1 MTLIEQK
8 QNLTDIFKTIIVPL
22 LVGIC
27 FIAWLTY
34 LFKSPVIMFPSIII
48 LFFIIYFI
56 SGYVFGGILLSFA
69 VAATMFSIFF
79 ADTVYM
85 QILLL
90 CEIAWI
96 ILVFFTVE
104 YHRNRYILL
113 TKQSHIDNEVLNR
126 DVALLQSSIDEDEKK
141 SADFIQ
147 RMEIFQTF
155 ETIIAS
161 LEQTMSEK
169 ELLKLASELTVRF
182 IGKGKWK
189 IKRYSRRDIFAKYV
203 KTTSRPLLI
212 TDTANDKRFSPN
224 NYKNFYSIVVIP
236 IEVDGRFWGIIK
248 GVSIKENEKFT
259 DSDLRLLSIL
269 TNILGTILNNTILIE
284 KVAALAITD
293 GLTGLFTK
301 TYFFERLKE
310 EIERARSNNVNLI
323 IAMIDIDHFK
333 EVNDMH
339 GHKAGDVLLRQISD
353 ILRKRFRE
361 IDILARYGGEEF
373 VVLLAHI
380 QMKEALQKLDD
391 LRKSVER
398 EKFFLPI
405 ESFNP
410 IQIKKTI
417 SIGIADI
424 KNETDVAEVIRKADT
439 ALYKAKKTGRNKT
452 CIYEKNEN

>member
-1 MTLIEQK
+1 MTIIEQK
-8 QNLTDIFKTIIVPL
+8 QNFIDIFKTIIVPL

-27 FIAWLTY
+27 FIAWLIY
-34 LFKSPVIMFPSIII
+34 LFKSPVIMFPSVLI

-56 SGYVFGGILLSFA
+56 SGYIFGGILLSFA
-69 VAATMFSIFF
+69 VSAAMFSIFF
-79 ADTVYM
+79 AETTYM

-90 CEIAWI
+90 FEIIWI

-104 YHRNRYILL
+104 YHRIRYI
-113 TKQSHIDNEVLNR
+113 TIKKQSRVDNEVLNR
-126 DVALLQSSIDEDEKK
+126 DIALLQSSIDEDEKK
-141 SADFIQ
+141 SADFSQ

-161 LEQTMSEK
+161 LEQTLSEK
-169 ELLKLASELTVRF
+169 ELLKLASELTIRF

-189 IKRYSRRDIFAKYV
+189 IKRYSHRDIFAKYV
-203 KTTSRPLLI
+203 KTNNRPLLI
-212 TDTANDKRFSPN
+212 TDTSNDKLFAPN
-224 NYKNFYSIVVIP
+224 NYKKFTSIVAIP
-236 IEVDGRFWGIIK
+236 IEVDGRFWGVIK

-259 DSDLRLLSIL
+259 DSDLRLLSVL
-269 TNILGTILNNTILIE
+269 TNILGTILNNTKLIE
-284 KVAALAITD
+284 KVSALAITD

-310 EIERARSNNVNLI
+310 EIERAQVNKLSLI

-333 EVNDMH
+333 TVNDMH

-373 VVLLAHI
+373 VVLLSHI
-380 QMKEALQKLDD
+380 QMKEAIQKLEE
-391 LRKSVER
+391 LRKFIER

-417 SIGIADI
+417 SIGLVDL
-424 KNETDVAEVIRKADT
+424 KNETNIEEIINKADM

-452 CIYEKNEN
+452 CIYENQ

>member
-1 MTLIEQK
+1 MTIIEQK
-8 QNLTDIFKTIIVPL
+8 QNLIDIFKTIIVPL

-27 FIAWLTY
+27 FIAWLIY
-34 LFKSPVIMFPSIII
+34 LFKSPVIMFPSVLI

-56 SGYVFGGILLSFA
+56 SGYIFGGILLSFA
-69 VAATMFSIFF
+69 VSAAMFSIFF
-79 ADTVYM
+79 AETTYM

-90 CEIAWI
+90 FEIIWI

-104 YHRNRYILL
+104 YHRIRYI
-113 TKQSHIDNEVLNR
+113 TIKKQSRVDNEVLSR
-126 DVALLQSSIDEDEKK
+126 DIALLQSSIDEDEKK
-141 SADFIQ
+141 SADFSQ

-161 LEQTMSEK
+161 LEQTLSEK
-169 ELLKLASELTVRF
+169 ELLKLASELTIRF

-189 IKRYSRRDIFAKYV
+189 IKRYSHRDIFAKYV
-203 KTTSRPLLI
+203 KTNNRPLLI
-212 TDTANDKRFSPN
+212 TDTSNDKLFAPN
-224 NYKNFYSIVVIP
+224 NYKKFTSIVAIP
-236 IEVDGRFWGIIK
+236 IEVDGHFWGIIK

-259 DSDLRLLSIL
+259 DSDLRLLSVL
-269 TNILGTILNNTILIE
+269 TNILGTILNNIILIE
-284 KVAALAITD
+284 KVSALAITD

-310 EIERARSNNVNLI
+310 EIERAQVNKLSLI

-333 EVNDMH
+333 TVNDMH

-373 VVLLAHI
+373 VVLLSHI
-380 QMKEALQKLDD
+380 QMKEAIQKLEE
-391 LRKSVER
+391 LRKFIER

-417 SIGIADI
+417 SIGLADL
-424 KNETDVAEVIRKADT
+424 KNETNIEDIINKADI

-452 CIYEKNEN
+452 CIYENK

>member
-1 MTLIEQK
+1 MMTIIEQK
-8 QNLTDIFKTIIVPL
+8 QNLEDIFKTILVPL

-27 FIAWLTY
+27 FIAWLIY
-34 LFKSPVIMFPSIII
+34 LFKSPVIMFPSVLI

-56 SGYVFGGILLSFA
+56 SGYIFGGVLLSFA
-69 VAATMFSIFF
+69 VSAAMFSIFF
-79 ADTVYM
+79 ADTIYM

-90 CEIAWI
+90 CEIIWI

-104 YHRNRYILL
+104 YHRNRYI
-113 TKQSHIDNEVLNR
+113 TSKKQSRVDNEVLNR
-126 DVALLQSSIDEDEKK
+126 DIALLQSAIDEDEKK
-141 SADFIQ
+141 SADFTQ

-161 LEQTMSEK
+161 LEQTLSEK
-169 ELLKLASELTVRF
+169 ELLKLASELTIRF

-212 TDTANDKRFSPN
+212 TDTENDKRFAPN
-224 NYKNFYSIVVIP
+224 NYKKFSSIVVIP
-236 IEVDGRFWGIIK
+236 IEVDGRFWGVIK

-269 TNILGTILNNTILIE
+269 TNILGTILNNTMLIE

-293 GLTGLFTK
+293 SLTGLFTK

-310 EIERARSNNVNLI
+310 EIERARVNKLSLI

-333 EVNDMH
+333 EVNDIH
-339 GHKAGDVLLRQISD
+339 GHKAGDVLLRQIAD

-373 VVLLAHI
+373 VVLLSHI
-380 QMKEALQKLDD
+380 QMKEAFQKLEE
-391 LRKSVER
+391 LRKFIER
-398 EKFFLPI
+398 EKFFLPV

-417 SIGIADI
+417 SVGLVDL
-424 KNETDVAEVIRKADT
+424 KNETGVEDIINKADS

-452 CIYEKNEN
+452 CIYETI

>member
-1 MTLIEQK
+1 MTIIEQK
-8 QNLTDIFKTIIVPL
+8 QNFIDIFKTIIVPL

-27 FIAWLTY
+27 FIAWLIY
-34 LFKSPVIMFPSIII
+34 LFKSPVIMFPSVLI

-56 SGYVFGGILLSFA
+56 SGYIFGGILLSFA
-69 VAATMFSIFF
+69 VSAAMFSIFF
-79 ADTVYM
+79 AETTYM

-90 CEIAWI
+90 FEIIWI

-104 YHRNRYILL
+104 YHRIRYI
-113 TKQSHIDNEVLNR
+113 TIKKQSRVDNEVLNR
-126 DVALLQSSIDEDEKK
+126 DIALLQSSIDEDEKK
-141 SADFIQ
+141 SADFSQ

-161 LEQTMSEK
+161 LEQTLSEK
-169 ELLKLASELTVRF
+169 ELLKLASELTIRF

-189 IKRYSRRDIFAKYV
+189 IKRYSHRDIFAKYV
-203 KTTSRPLLI
+203 KTNNRPLLI
-212 TDTANDKRFSPN
+212 TDTSNDKLFAPN
-224 NYKNFYSIVVIP
+224 NYKKFTSIVAIP
-236 IEVDGRFWGIIK
+236 IEVDGRFWGVIK

-259 DSDLRLLSIL
+259 DSDLRLLSVL
-269 TNILGTILNNTILIE
+269 TNILGTILNNIILIE
-284 KVAALAITD
+284 KVSALAITD

-310 EIERARSNNVNLI
+310 EIERARVNKLSLI

-333 EVNDMH
+333 IVNDMH
-339 GHKAGDVLLRQISD
+339 GHKAGDVLLRQIAD

-373 VVLLAHI
+373 VVLLSHI
-380 QMKEALQKLDD
+380 QMKEAIQKLEE
-391 LRKSVER
+391 LRKFIER

-410 IQIKKTI
+410 VQIKKTI
-417 SIGIADI
+417 SIGLVDL
-424 KNETDVAEVIRKADT
+424 KNETNIEDIINKADM

-452 CIYEKNEN
+452 CIYENK

>member
-1 MTLIEQK
+1 MMTIIEQK
-8 QNLTDIFKTIIVPL
+8 QNLEDIFKTILVPL

-27 FIAWLTY
+27 FIAWLIY
-34 LFKSPVIMFPSIII
+34 LFKSPVIMFPSVLI

-56 SGYVFGGILLSFA
+56 SGYIFGGVLLSFA
-69 VAATMFSIFF
+69 VSAAMFSIFF
-79 ADTVYM
+79 ADTIYM

-90 CEIAWI
+90 CEIIWI

-104 YHRNRYILL
+104 YHRNRYI
-113 TKQSHIDNEVLNR
+113 TSKKQSRVDNEVLNR
-126 DVALLQSSIDEDEKK
+126 DIALLQSAIDEDEKK
-141 SADFIQ
+141 SADFTQ

-161 LEQTMSEK
+161 FEQTLSEK
-169 ELLKLASELTVRF
+169 ELLKLASELTIRF

-212 TDTANDKRFSPN
+212 TDTENDKRFAPN
-224 NYKNFYSIVVIP
+224 NYKKFSSIVVIP
-236 IEVDGRFWGIIK
+236 IEVDGRFWGVIK

-269 TNILGTILNNTILIE
+269 TNILGTILNNTMLIE

-293 GLTGLFTK
+293 SLTGLFTK

-310 EIERARSNNVNLI
+310 EIERARVNKLSLI

-333 EVNDMH
+333 EVNDIH
-339 GHKAGDVLLRQISD
+339 GHKAGDVLLRQIAD

-373 VVLLAHI
+373 VVLLSHI
-380 QMKEALQKLDD
+380 QMKEAFQKLEE
-391 LRKSVER
+391 LRKFIER
-398 EKFFLPI
+398 EKFFLPV

-417 SIGIADI
+417 SVGLVDL
-424 KNETDVAEVIRKADT
+424 KNETGVEDIINKADS

-452 CIYEKNEN
+452 CIYETI

>member
-1 MTLIEQK
+1 MTIIEQK
-8 QNLTDIFKTIIVPL
+8 QNFIDIFKTIIVPL

-27 FIAWLTY
+27 FIAWLIY
-34 LFKSPVIMFPSIII
+34 LFKSPVIMFPSVLI

-56 SGYVFGGILLSFA
+56 SGYIFGGILLSFA
-69 VAATMFSIFF
+69 VSAAMFSIFF
-79 ADTVYM
+79 AETTYM

-90 CEIAWI
+90 FEIIWI

-104 YHRNRYILL
+104 YHRIRYI
-113 TKQSHIDNEVLNR
+113 TIKKQSRVDNEVLNR
-126 DVALLQSSIDEDEKK
+126 DIALLQSSIDEDEKK
-141 SADFIQ
+141 STDFTQ

-161 LEQTMSEK
+161 LEQTLSEK
-169 ELLKLASELTVRF
+169 ELLKLGSELTIRF

-189 IKRYSRRDIFAKYV
+189 IKRYSHRDIFAKYV
-203 KTTSRPLLI
+203 KINNRPLLI
-212 TDTANDKRFSPN
+212 TDTSNDKLFAPN
-224 NYKNFYSIVVIP
+224 NYKKFTSIVAIP
-236 IEVDGRFWGIIK
+236 IEVDGHFWGVIK

-259 DSDLRLLSIL
+259 DSDLRLLSVL
-269 TNILGTILNNTILIE
+269 TNILGTILNNIILIE
-284 KVAALAITD
+284 KVSALAITD

-310 EIERARSNNVNLI
+310 EIERAQVNKLSLI

-333 EVNDMH
+333 TVNDMH

-373 VVLLAHI
+373 VVLLSHI
-380 QMKEALQKLDD
+380 QMKEAIQKLEE
-391 LRKSVER
+391 LRKFIER

-417 SIGIADI
+417 SIGLADL
-424 KNETDVAEVIRKADT
+424 KNETNIEDIINKADI

-452 CIYEKNEN
+452 CIYENK